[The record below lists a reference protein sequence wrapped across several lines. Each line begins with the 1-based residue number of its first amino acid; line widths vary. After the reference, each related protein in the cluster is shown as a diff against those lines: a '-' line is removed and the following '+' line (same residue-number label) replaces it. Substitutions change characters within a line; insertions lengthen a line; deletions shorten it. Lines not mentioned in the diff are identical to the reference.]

1 MGFIEWIKEL
11 MSGGILPT
19 VGTMI
24 VGALTI
30 GLEVAKNKL
39 VKKLSKSEA
48 DNTALAEKI
57 AQLEEDNKKQGETTD
72 NTNAIVSTILDMLH
86 VAYSSSKLSLE
97 AKLQLQKIYD
107 NCPDALTDKLSLVEL
122 IGQEPTIE
130 QEEAVSA
137 VKDKSYAEVIAE
149 KYKE

>member
-1 MGFIEWIKEL
+1 MGFIEWIKGL
-11 MSGGILPT
+11 MSGGVLPT
-19 VGTMI
+19 VGTIM
-24 VGALTI
+24 VGVLAI

-48 DNTALAEKI
+48 DNAALAEKI
-57 AQLEEDNKKQGETTD
+57 VQLEEDNKKQGEISD
-72 NTNAIVSTILDMLH
+72 NTNAMVSAMLDMLH

-107 NCPDALTDKLSLVEL
+107 NCPDALTDKLSLIEL
-122 IGQEPTIE
+122 IGQEPTVE
-130 QEEAVSA
+130 QEEV